1 LIFSVG
7 GSIDLF
13 TKENHNLTIM
23 ADATKPQ
30 DADQLI
36 YAGGEYSFKNMV
48 SVRGG
53 WKFNYSGVNDQ
64 KRNEYDQR
72 EISAPRTEEGVTLGG
87 GVKVGMGAKKA
98 RARLRV
104 HGIRPARQ
112 YAPVFAQRD
121 VLKKQK

>member
-1 LIFSVG
+1 MIFSVG

-48 SVRGG
+48 SVRGS

-87 GVKVGMGAKKA
+87 GVKVGMGEKK
-98 RARLRV
+98 LV
-104 HGIRPARQ
+104 LD
-112 YAPVFAQRD
+112 YAFTEFGLLDNTHRFSLNVTF
-121 VLKKQK
+121 